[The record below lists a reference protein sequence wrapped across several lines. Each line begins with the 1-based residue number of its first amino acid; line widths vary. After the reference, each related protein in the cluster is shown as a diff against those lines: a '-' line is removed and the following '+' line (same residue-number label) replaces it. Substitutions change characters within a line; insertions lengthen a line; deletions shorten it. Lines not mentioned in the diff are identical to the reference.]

1 MFTIAPSILSAN
13 FAKLGDEI
21 RKVETNGVQY
31 LHIDVMDGQFV
42 PNITIGAPV
51 VKSIKKVTK
60 LELDVHLMIKDP
72 EKYIN
77 DFIKAGASIITVHV
91 EATNVLDKIIKEVKS
106 SGVKVGL
113 SIKPG
118 TSLDMISKYYK
129 DIDLVLVMSV
139 EPGFGGQK
147 LIPSTLNKI
156 KELKNV
162 KKEKGFNFIIEVDG
176 GVTEDN
182 IHEYVSAGAELVV
195 AGNAVFADPEP
206 TQAVKRLLLK
216 GVK

>member
-13 FAKLGDEI
+13 FAKLEDEI
-21 RKVETNGVQY
+21 KKIEIDGVKY

-60 LELDVHLMIKDP
+60 LSLDVHLMIKDP
-72 EKYIN
+72 EKHIN
-77 DFIKAGASIITVHV
+77 DFIKAGADIITIHV
-91 EATNVLDKIIKEVKS
+91 EATSLVDRIIKEVKS
-106 SGVKVGL
+106 TGTKIGL
-113 SIKPG
+113 SIKPN
-118 TSLDMISKYYK
+118 TPLELISKYYN
-129 DIDLVLVMSV
+129 DIDLVLVMTV

-147 LIPSTLNKI
+147 LIPSTLDKI
-156 KELKNV
+156 KELK
-162 KKEKGFNFIIEVDG
+162 KIKDQKGLNFIIEVDG

-182 IHEYVSAGAELVV
+182 IHEYIKSGAELIV
-195 AGNAVFADPEP
+195 AGNAVFADTDPA
-206 TQAVKRLLLK
+206 QAVKRLLSK